1 MTATVISLLLFLS
14 GVILVGFGIYR
25 YKGPVSVWYLAY
37 GTYTVGHNYLAIPGG
52 ISAMLFA
59 LLIPSFVPVRWKM
72 PILILAVAVIILGLI
87 FAKRLW
93 TPAWLRWLEQEHG
106 AILPMLQREIQKMG
120 PENWNRRIS
129 TQAELEKWINEVKLR
144 RKQEAMGL
152 KS

>member
-1 MTATVISLLLFLS
+1 MVPLLLFLS
-14 GVILVGFGIYR
+14 GVILIGFGIYR

-93 TPAWLRWLEQEHG
+93 TPAWLRWLEQKHS
-106 AILPMLQREIQKMG
+106 AILPILQIEIQKMG
-120 PENWNRRIS
+120 PENWNRRIN
-129 TQAELEKWINEVKLR
+129 TQAELEEWINEVKRR
-144 RKQEAMGL
+144 RKREAMGFDN
-152 KS
+152 S

>member
-1 MTATVISLLLFLS
+1 MTMVPLLLFFS

-25 YKGPVSVWYLAY
+25 YRGPVSVWYLAY

-59 LLIPSFVPVRWKM
+59 LLISPFVPVRWKM
-72 PILILAVAVIILGLI
+72 PILILSIVVILVGLI

-106 AILPMLQREIQKMG
+106 AILPVMQIEIQKMG
-120 PENWNRRIS
+120 PENWNRRIN
-129 TQAELEKWINEVKLR
+129 TQADLEEWIKEVKLR
-144 RKQEAMGL
+144 RKREAMGIDN
-152 KS
+152 